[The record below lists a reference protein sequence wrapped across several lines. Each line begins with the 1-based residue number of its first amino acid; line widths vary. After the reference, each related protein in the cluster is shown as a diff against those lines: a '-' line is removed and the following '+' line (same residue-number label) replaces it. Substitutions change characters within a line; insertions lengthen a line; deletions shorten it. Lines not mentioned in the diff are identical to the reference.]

1 MRLVNSS
8 DTSYL
13 FDLSK
18 QEEDSID
25 ADFHEWCESMLGEKA
40 KWSKP
45 NQQVEIAD
53 PELALKFKL
62 RWALEE

>member
-13 FDLSK
+13 FDLSE
-18 QEEDSID
+18 QEENSID
-25 ADFHEWCESMLGEKA
+25 ANFHEWCEATLGKKA

-45 NQQVEIAD
+45 NQQVEITD